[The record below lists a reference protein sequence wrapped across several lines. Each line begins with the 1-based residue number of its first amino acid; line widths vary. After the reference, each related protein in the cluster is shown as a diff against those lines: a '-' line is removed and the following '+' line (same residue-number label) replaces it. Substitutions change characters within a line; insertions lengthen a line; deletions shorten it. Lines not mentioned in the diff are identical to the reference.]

1 MPIRKWAVWIIL
13 AAFVEIPHTLQAQ
26 LEVTTGYTATE
37 LANALAGT
45 GVTISGATLV
55 CANGASGMF
64 DCVDCNV
71 GLSDGVIL
79 TTGSAAG
86 AVGPN
91 NNTEI
96 STNNGTAGDADLNA
110 LPGVSN
116 THDGCVLEFDITPVF
131 DEISFEYVFGS
142 DEYLEYVGPI
152 NDVFAFFISGPGIA
166 GTVNIA
172 LVPGTSIPVG
182 ISTVNSTS
190 YSAYYNN
197 NGTGAGGVYSTD
209 PYYIQY
215 DGFTDVFTATQEV
228 IPCETYHLK
237 LAIGDEAD
245 HFVDSGVFLQANSL
259 GGTDNIAFSYSG
271 GPYCP
276 TDPDPVPVP
285 DPGAT
290 IGTFSSTPAGLVI
303 NTATG
308 EIDIDASVPGTY
320 TVTNTVVVPGYCD
333 PLYYSV
339 TITILEGPE
348 VIIDPTD
355 PVICTGE
362 SVELEA
368 IATPSGGDCSP
379 VTFSNLTDYAIP
391 AGPTVSSPIAVS
403 GISPLGFSTAMLES
417 VCLNIDH
424 TFDADLDISLQC
436 PDGTTINLSSD
447 NGGAGDDYTNTC
459 FVVSGAPPVTSGS
472 APFTGSFTPEQP
484 FSMLTG
490 CSVNGTWNLVI
501 DDDLAGDLGTLLDW
515 SISFV
520 CTNEIESYSWTP
532 ATGLSSTTDSLV
544 DASPVTTTTY
554 TVTVTETAGCAT
566 TATTTVTVT
575 DAPTA
580 GFVYSGSP
588 YCTDEADPA
597 PLLDAGAS
605 SGTWS
610 SSPPGLVINA
620 ATGIVDLSLS
630 APGTY
635 TITNAVTGPGAC
647 PDALET
653 STITIS
659 PSYAFTFTDEICSGD
674 TYVLPDGS
682 TTGSG
687 GTYTA
692 NLITIDG
699 CDSVITT
706 ILTEHTSTA
715 VTEDVSLCDGTSYI
729 LPDGSSVGT
738 AGTYISSLTSVFG
751 CDSVITTNITI
762 EPSLTTDLTEAI
774 CDGDTYILPDGTTT
788 TSSGIFSFTFVSAA
802 GCDSIVTVDLT
813 VNTVSSTTEDVS
825 ICDGGSYTLPDG
837 TIATTDGTYISTLT
851 SAFGCDSIITTNVAV
866 TDAYSI
872 TLTPSI
878 CDGDTYTLPDGT
890 TTTSS
895 GIFSFTFVSAAG
907 CDSIVT
913 VDLTVNA
920 VSSTTEDVSIC
931 DGGSYLLPD
940 GTAVSA
946 AGVYVTTLSGAD
958 GCDSTIT
965 TTVSV
970 TDAYLISLSPGICS
984 GEVYTLP
991 DGSLTDTAGVYSY
1004 TFISAAGCDS
1014 IVTVS
1019 LSVNEVYENII
1030 PYSLCDDA
1038 TIILPDGSV
1047 VYDPPAGLYTYTFTS
1062 AAGCDSVVGVDLSIL
1077 PVYDLV
1083 LEAQIC
1089 ESAFY
1094 TLPDGSSTGTAGTYV
1109 FDLTTASGC
1118 DSSVTVNLEVLPELT
1133 TDITAAICDGE
1144 SYVLPDGSSAD
1155 VSGVYAYTFTS
1166 VAGCDSVVT
1175 IDLTV
1180 NPVYENIIPYAI
1192 CDDETIVLPDGSV
1205 VYDPPAGVYT
1215 YTLVSSSGCD
1225 SVVGVDLTVYP
1236 IYDEVI
1242 NEEICSG
1249 SSYILPDG
1257 TSTGTSGSW
1266 VFDLST
1272 ITGCDSVITVNLEV
1286 LPVFESTYLASICD
1300 GDVYVLP
1307 DGSVTTVGGTYTF
1320 TYSTASGCDSI
1331 VHIELNVIP
1340 LPVVDVWMDASGYC
1354 MDAGWQAVGMEPVG
1368 GVLGG
1373 TGISADGFDPMLAGA
1388 GGPYDIWYIYT
1399 DASGCADT
1407 AWTTISAW
1415 PVPAPEL
1422 LLPEG
1427 VCIEADPIPLNGIP
1441 AGGIYSGTGVVGTD
1455 FLASVAGEGPAWVSY
1470 TFTDANGC
1478 SAAITVPVEVWENTV
1493 DAGVD
1498 LILVAGNS
1506 IQLLVEGTGLINWS
1520 PGTGLSCADCY
1531 EPVAFPLQ
1539 TTTYVVTEF
1548 DEHGC
1553 FATDNLTI
1561 FVEDLNDYIFFA
1573 PNTFTP
1579 NGDGQNDYFFING
1592 FHLEQIVYLHIYDR
1606 WGEPVFD
1613 RENLNPGVE
1622 QEGWDGKF
1630 AGMPVNAGV
1639 YAWVAEILL
1648 ANGERIMK
1656 YGNITLVR

>member
-490 CSVNGTWNLVI
+490 CTVNGTWNLVI

-1331 VHIELNVIP
+1331 VHIELNVMP

-1561 FVEDLNDYIFFA
+1561 FVEDLNDYTFFA

>member
-490 CSVNGTWNLVI
+490 CTVNGTWNLVI

-729 LPDGSSVGT
+729 LPDGSSVGA

-1215 YTLVSSSGCD
+1215 YTFVSSSGCD

-1561 FVEDLNDYIFFA
+1561 FVEDLNDYTFFA

>member
-45 GVTISGATLV
+45 GVTISGASLV

-64 DCVDCNV
+64 DCLDCNV

-303 NTATG
+303 NSTTG

-729 LPDGSSVGT
+729 LPDGSSVGA

-774 CDGDTYILPDGTTT
+774 CDDDIYTLPDGSTT

-813 VNTVSSTTEDVS
+813 VNAISSTTEDVSICEGGSYILPDGTVVTTDGAYVSTLTSIAGCDSIITTNLSVTDAYSITFSPSICDGDVYILPDGSTTTSSGIFSFTFVSAAGCDSIVTADLTVNAVSSTTEDVS

-851 SAFGCDSIITTNVAV
+851 SALGCDSIITTNVTV

-878 CDGDTYTLPDGT
+878 CDGDVYTLPDGS

-931 DGGSYLLPD
+931 DGGSYTLPD
-940 GTAVSA
+940 GTV
-946 AGVYVTTLSGAD
+946 VTTDGTYVSTLTSIA
-958 GCDSTIT
+958 GCDSIIT
-965 TTVSV
+965 TNVTV
-970 TDAYLISLSPGICS
+970 TDAYSITLTPSICD
-984 GEVYTLP
+984 GDTYTLP
-991 DGSLTDTAGVYSY
+991 DGSTTTSSG
-1004 TFISAAGCDS
+1004 TFSFTFVSAAGCDS
-1014 IVTVS
+1014 IVTVD
-1019 LSVNEVYENII
+1019 LTVNAVSSTTEDVSI
-1030 PYSLCDDA
+1030 CDG
-1038 TIILPDGSV
+1038 GS
-1047 VYDPPAGLYTYTFTS
+1047 
-1062 AAGCDSVVGVDLSIL
+1062 
-1077 PVYDLV
+1077 
-1083 LEAQIC
+1083 
-1089 ESAFY
+1089 Y
-1094 TLPDGSSTGTAGTYV
+1094 TLPDGTVVTTDGTY
-1109 FDLTTASGC
+1109 
-1118 DSSVTVNLEVLPELT
+1118 
-1133 TDITAAICDGE
+1133 
-1144 SYVLPDGSSAD
+1144 
-1155 VSGVYAYTFTS
+1155 
-1166 VAGCDSVVT
+1166 
-1175 IDLTV
+1175 
-1180 NPVYENIIPYAI
+1180 
-1192 CDDETIVLPDGSV
+1192 
-1205 VYDPPAGVYT
+1205 
-1215 YTLVSSSGCD
+1215 
-1225 SVVGVDLTVYP
+1225 
-1236 IYDEVI
+1236 
-1242 NEEICSG
+1242 
-1249 SSYILPDG
+1249 
-1257 TSTGTSGSW
+1257 TSTLTSA
-1266 VFDLST
+1266 
-1272 ITGCDSVITVNLEV
+1272 TGCDSIKIGRAHV
-1286 LPVFESTYLASICD
+1286 
-1300 GDVYVLP
+1300 
-1307 DGSVTTVGGTYTF
+1307 
-1320 TYSTASGCDSI
+1320 
-1331 VHIELNVIP
+1331 
-1340 LPVVDVWMDASGYC
+1340 
-1354 MDAGWQAVGMEPVG
+1354 
-1368 GVLGG
+1368 
-1373 TGISADGFDPMLAGA
+1373 
-1388 GGPYDIWYIYT
+1388 
-1399 DASGCADT
+1399 
-1407 AWTTISAW
+1407 
-1415 PVPAPEL
+1415 
-1422 LLPEG
+1422 
-1427 VCIEADPIPLNGIP
+1427 
-1441 AGGIYSGTGVVGTD
+1441 
-1455 FLASVAGEGPAWVSY
+1455 
-1470 TFTDANGC
+1470 
-1478 SAAITVPVEVWENTV
+1478 
-1493 DAGVD
+1493 
-1498 LILVAGNS
+1498 
-1506 IQLLVEGTGLINWS
+1506 
-1520 PGTGLSCADCY
+1520 
-1531 EPVAFPLQ
+1531 
-1539 TTTYVVTEF
+1539 
-1548 DEHGC
+1548 
-1553 FATDNLTI
+1553 
-1561 FVEDLNDYIFFA
+1561 
-1573 PNTFTP
+1573 
-1579 NGDGQNDYFFING
+1579 
-1592 FHLEQIVYLHIYDR
+1592 
-1606 WGEPVFD
+1606 
-1613 RENLNPGVE
+1613 
-1622 QEGWDGKF
+1622 
-1630 AGMPVNAGV
+1630 
-1639 YAWVAEILL
+1639 
-1648 ANGERIMK
+1648 
-1656 YGNITLVR
+1656 

>member
-490 CSVNGTWNLVI
+490 CTVNGTWNLVI

-1561 FVEDLNDYIFFA
+1561 FVEDLNDYTFFA

>member
-1 MPIRKWAVWIIL
+1 
-13 AAFVEIPHTLQAQ
+13 
-26 LEVTTGYTATE
+26 
-37 LANALAGT
+37 
-45 GVTISGATLV
+45 S
-55 CANGASGMF
+55 
-64 DCVDCNV
+64 
-71 GLSDGVIL
+71 
-79 TTGSAAG
+79 
-86 AVGPN
+86 
-91 NNTEI
+91 
-96 STNNGTAGDADLNA
+96 
-110 LPGVSN
+110 
-116 THDGCVLEFDITPVF
+116 
-131 DEISFEYVFGS
+131 
-142 DEYLEYVGPI
+142 
-152 NDVFAFFISGPGIA
+152 
-166 GTVNIA
+166 
-172 LVPGTSIPVG
+172 
-182 ISTVNSTS
+182 
-190 YSAYYNN
+190 
-197 NGTGAGGVYSTD
+197 
-209 PYYIQY
+209 
-215 DGFTDVFTATQEV
+215 
-228 IPCETYHLK
+228 
-237 LAIGDEAD
+237 
-245 HFVDSGVFLQANSL
+245 
-259 GGTDNIAFSYSG
+259 
-271 GPYCP
+271 
-276 TDPDPVPVP
+276 
-285 DPGAT
+285 
-290 IGTFSSTPAGLVI
+290 
-303 NTATG
+303 
-308 EIDIDASVPGTY
+308 
-320 TVTNTVVVPGYCD
+320 
-333 PLYYSV
+333 
-339 TITILEGPE
+339 
-348 VIIDPTD
+348 
-355 PVICTGE
+355 
-362 SVELEA
+362 
-368 IATPSGGDCSP
+368 
-379 VTFSNLTDYAIP
+379 
-391 AGPTVSSPIAVS
+391 
-403 GISPLGFSTAMLES
+403 
-417 VCLNIDH
+417 
-424 TFDADLDISLQC
+424 
-436 PDGTTINLSSD
+436 
-447 NGGAGDDYTNTC
+447 
-459 FVVSGAPPVTSGS
+459 
-472 APFTGSFTPEQP
+472 
-484 FSMLTG
+484 
-490 CSVNGTWNLVI
+490 
-501 DDDLAGDLGTLLDW
+501 
-515 SISFV
+515 
-520 CTNEIESYSWTP
+520 
-532 ATGLSSTTDSLV
+532 
-544 DASPVTTTTY
+544 
-554 TVTVTETAGCAT
+554 
-566 TATTTVTVT
+566 
-575 DAPTA
+575 
-580 GFVYSGSP
+580 
-588 YCTDEADPA
+588 
-597 PLLDAGAS
+597 
-605 SGTWS
+605 
-610 SSPPGLVINA
+610 
-620 ATGIVDLSLS
+620 
-630 APGTY
+630 
-635 TITNAVTGPGAC
+635 
-647 PDALET
+647 
-653 STITIS
+653 
-659 PSYAFTFTDEICSGD
+659 
-674 TYVLPDGS
+674 
-682 TTGSG
+682 
-687 GTYTA
+687 
-692 NLITIDG
+692 
-699 CDSVITT
+699 
-706 ILTEHTSTA
+706 
-715 VTEDVSLCDGTSYI
+715 
-729 LPDGSSVGT
+729 
-738 AGTYISSLTSVFG
+738 
-751 CDSVITTNITI
+751 
-762 EPSLTTDLTEAI
+762 
-774 CDGDTYILPDGTTT
+774 
-788 TSSGIFSFTFVSAA
+788 
-802 GCDSIVTVDLT
+802 
-813 VNTVSSTTEDVS
+813 
-825 ICDGGSYTLPDG
+825 
-837 TIATTDGTYISTLT
+837 
-851 SAFGCDSIITTNVAV
+851 GCDSIITTNLSV

-872 TLTPSI
+872 TLSPSI
-878 CDGDTYTLPDGT
+878 CDGDTYTLPDGS

-920 VSSTTEDVSIC
+920 ISSATEDVSIC
-931 DGGSYLLPD
+931 EGGSYLLPD

-1215 YTLVSSSGCD
+1215 YTFVSSSGCD

-1354 MDAGWQAVGMEPVG
+1354 MDAGWQAVGMDPVG

-1415 PVPAPEL
+1415 TVPAPEL

-1531 EPVAFPLQ
+1531 E
-1539 TTTYVVTEF
+1539 
-1548 DEHGC
+1548 
-1553 FATDNLTI
+1553 
-1561 FVEDLNDYIFFA
+1561 
-1573 PNTFTP
+1573 
-1579 NGDGQNDYFFING
+1579 
-1592 FHLEQIVYLHIYDR
+1592 
-1606 WGEPVFD
+1606 
-1613 RENLNPGVE
+1613 
-1622 QEGWDGKF
+1622 
-1630 AGMPVNAGV
+1630 
-1639 YAWVAEILL
+1639 
-1648 ANGERIMK
+1648 
-1656 YGNITLVR
+1656 

>member
-490 CSVNGTWNLVI
+490 CTVNGTWNLVI

-774 CDGDTYILPDGTTT
+774 CDGDTYTLPDGSTT

-813 VNTVSSTTEDVS
+813 VNAISSTTEDVS

-837 TIATTDGTYISTLT
+837 TVVTTDGTYVSTL
-851 SAFGCDSIITTNVAV
+851 SSIAGCDSIITTNLTV

-878 CDGDTYTLPDGT
+878 CDGDTYTLPDGS

-1331 VHIELNVIP
+1331 VHIELNVMP

-1561 FVEDLNDYIFFA
+1561 FVEDLNDYTFFA

>member
-490 CSVNGTWNLVI
+490 CTVNGTWNLVI

-774 CDGDTYILPDGTTT
+774 CDGDTYTLPDGSTT
-788 TSSGIFSFTFVSAA
+788 TSSG
-802 GCDSIVTVDLT
+802 
-813 VNTVSSTTEDVS
+813 
-825 ICDGGSYTLPDG
+825 
-837 TIATTDGTYISTLT
+837 
-851 SAFGCDSIITTNVAV
+851 
-866 TDAYSI
+866 
-872 TLTPSI
+872 
-878 CDGDTYTLPDGT
+878 
-890 TTTSS
+890 
-895 GIFSFTFVSAAG
+895 
-907 CDSIVT
+907 
-913 VDLTVNA
+913 
-920 VSSTTEDVSIC
+920 
-931 DGGSYLLPD
+931 
-940 GTAVSA
+940 
-946 AGVYVTTLSGAD
+946 
-958 GCDSTIT
+958 
-965 TTVSV
+965 
-970 TDAYLISLSPGICS
+970 
-984 GEVYTLP
+984 
-991 DGSLTDTAGVYSY
+991 
-1004 TFISAAGCDS
+1004 
-1014 IVTVS
+1014 
-1019 LSVNEVYENII
+1019 
-1030 PYSLCDDA
+1030 
-1038 TIILPDGSV
+1038 
-1047 VYDPPAGLYTYTFTS
+1047 
-1062 AAGCDSVVGVDLSIL
+1062 
-1077 PVYDLV
+1077 
-1083 LEAQIC
+1083 
-1089 ESAFY
+1089 
-1094 TLPDGSSTGTAGTYV
+1094 
-1109 FDLTTASGC
+1109 
-1118 DSSVTVNLEVLPELT
+1118 
-1133 TDITAAICDGE
+1133 
-1144 SYVLPDGSSAD
+1144 
-1155 VSGVYAYTFTS
+1155 
-1166 VAGCDSVVT
+1166 
-1175 IDLTV
+1175 
-1180 NPVYENIIPYAI
+1180 
-1192 CDDETIVLPDGSV
+1192 
-1205 VYDPPAGVYT
+1205 
-1215 YTLVSSSGCD
+1215 
-1225 SVVGVDLTVYP
+1225 
-1236 IYDEVI
+1236 
-1242 NEEICSG
+1242 
-1249 SSYILPDG
+1249 
-1257 TSTGTSGSW
+1257 
-1266 VFDLST
+1266 
-1272 ITGCDSVITVNLEV
+1272 
-1286 LPVFESTYLASICD
+1286 
-1300 GDVYVLP
+1300 
-1307 DGSVTTVGGTYTF
+1307 
-1320 TYSTASGCDSI
+1320 
-1331 VHIELNVIP
+1331 
-1340 LPVVDVWMDASGYC
+1340 
-1354 MDAGWQAVGMEPVG
+1354 
-1368 GVLGG
+1368 
-1373 TGISADGFDPMLAGA
+1373 
-1388 GGPYDIWYIYT
+1388 
-1399 DASGCADT
+1399 
-1407 AWTTISAW
+1407 
-1415 PVPAPEL
+1415 
-1422 LLPEG
+1422 
-1427 VCIEADPIPLNGIP
+1427 
-1441 AGGIYSGTGVVGTD
+1441 
-1455 FLASVAGEGPAWVSY
+1455 
-1470 TFTDANGC
+1470 
-1478 SAAITVPVEVWENTV
+1478 
-1493 DAGVD
+1493 
-1498 LILVAGNS
+1498 
-1506 IQLLVEGTGLINWS
+1506 
-1520 PGTGLSCADCY
+1520 
-1531 EPVAFPLQ
+1531 
-1539 TTTYVVTEF
+1539 
-1548 DEHGC
+1548 
-1553 FATDNLTI
+1553 
-1561 FVEDLNDYIFFA
+1561 
-1573 PNTFTP
+1573 
-1579 NGDGQNDYFFING
+1579 
-1592 FHLEQIVYLHIYDR
+1592 
-1606 WGEPVFD
+1606 
-1613 RENLNPGVE
+1613 
-1622 QEGWDGKF
+1622 
-1630 AGMPVNAGV
+1630 
-1639 YAWVAEILL
+1639 
-1648 ANGERIMK
+1648 
-1656 YGNITLVR
+1656 

>member
-1331 VHIELNVIP
+1331 VHIELNVMP

-1561 FVEDLNDYIFFA
+1561 FVEDLNDYTFFA